1 MLTSFLLTVLLYGF
15 PCGSA
20 GKESARSAGDL
31 GSILGWEGALEKGRA
46 THSGILA
53 GEFHG
58 LYRPW
63 VHKELDTIERL
74 SLSHAFLLNGKS
86 VGGP

>member
-1 MLTSFLLTVLLYGF
+1 MPTSLLLTVLLYGF

-20 GKESARSAGDL
+20 GKESACSAGDL
-31 GSILGWEGALEKGRA
+31 GSILGWEGPLEKGKA
-46 THSGILA
+46 THAGILA

-63 VHKELDTIERL
+63 TIYFTKSWTRL
-74 SLSHAFLLNGKS
+74 SDFHFHMLSS
-86 VGGP
+86 